1 MIAID
6 IFIVK
11 RLPMT
16 TMSFIELGQY
26 LDTRA
31 PKPWLGVCPRGISI
45 AAFGVDVH
53 RMPEYICTR
62 LGFDYNHIEYITVDE
77 ESYVPDRRLDFG
89 PMPYSWMRLFLVAWD
104 LAPVLEN

>member
-1 MIAID
+1 
-6 IFIVK
+6 
-11 RLPMT
+11 
-16 TMSFIELGQY
+16 MSFIELGQY